1 MMLSSGQNQA
11 NATSTYLKSGQLSRV
26 NSRCISEINILNMSQ
41 KTIDSAIREDSQ
53 QFQLEQG
60 KKDLTKAAKQ
70 FIERQNA
77 IFQYKRNQSLN
88 QEVKLSHISS
98 PSSIQ
103 NQDTTNR
110 SSKKLQGFSQFIE
123 QQNFINEQANCISKS
138 SQSDGFYKN
147 KTNLQKD
154 QFIVQYQQISG
165 NGLFNSHN
173 RWNVAQQKKINSIR
187 QGSYDSQESKE
198 STPKNIININ
208 RVIKDKSSLCQNN
221 SQKSLLNSSNYKGS
235 QMNQQNQ
242 TANSLQRLQYKR
254 QNDQNQIQNRILK
267 APEILQR
274 NDQQS
279 YSNSQQSALQL
290 KTNQLVCSQSYSINS
305 SNQQVNNYQLI
316 KNSILKRQLKKVGN
330 EMVISTFSNP
340 STPTS
345 QFSNQKSTPLAD
357 NQFRELIKIKI
368 DQKLQNTSDKQNQAE
383 ENVKIS
389 ETAKN
394 NTDNNKYSKTQS
406 KNFTNLYNLQSQQH
420 NYKNQEIQLSQ
431 QKSLENVR
439 GLKQPKDFLLK
450 NNSFQITKQN
460 ENSSTEFLYQKTYS
474 SFVNKQNSQSKKVDF
489 YNSQLDGK
497 GKNQMGIG
505 TLNINFPQKASLNKS
520 VQKESKKQNIMITP
534 QQIQQIMESERRQQH
549 IQRQNIIYELVKQ
562 VEENPLD
569 RLQVLKAQ
577 ESQKS
582 KRRST
587 KKQSIP
593 FIYDIIKSKNQQAVA
608 VIQDILRTNN
618 MIQLS
623 EEIESAIQQN
633 ALEQFDKE
641 KPKHQFQKHNTM
653 QQFYQQIQNDSQLN
667 TIKQMKFQ
675 DFANEYANKNTSYY
689 NDTLSSKNKNVSQ
702 IQAISEN
709 KFVNQIS
716 KDQIFQK
723 KKVKI
728 LRQQLKEALKYL
740 FKLKITPSEI
750 SSYQVFSTKPY
761 QKKGS
766 YELISYSKKGD
777 TDLVRDLTME
787 NKYLVYDFDY
797 VYMTA
802 LHWACKRGHCQV
814 AGMLIQQGADV
825 DAKDLIGRTP
835 LYFAISIQ
843 DAPIVELLLS
853 NQASPWSTKEYNLN
867 EMVKENSKL
876 TALLSRYRKLDIVAR
891 MKKKTLQEEP
901 QRNQS
906 QSAEGAV

>member
-1 MMLSSGQNQA
+1 
-11 NATSTYLKSGQLSRV
+11 
-26 NSRCISEINILNMSQ
+26 MSQ
-41 KTIDSAIREDSQ
+41 KTIDSVLKEEPQ

-60 KKDLTKAAKQ
+60 KKDLTEAAKQ
-70 FIERQNA
+70 FVERQNA

-98 PSSIQ
+98 PISIE
-103 NQDTTNR
+103 NQDKTNR
-110 SSKKLQGFSQFIE
+110 SNKQLLGFSQLVEKQDFING
-123 QQNFINEQANCISKS
+123 QQNCVSKS

-147 KTNLQKD
+147 SKNLKED
-154 QFIVQYQQISG
+154 QLIIQYQQISG
-165 NGLFNSHN
+165 QGKFNNNN
-173 RWNVAQQKKINSIR
+173 RWNLAQQKKINTLR

-198 STPKNIININ
+198 SSPSNNIHMN
-208 RVIKDKSSLCQNN
+208 RVIKDKGNNLSQSN
-221 SQKSLLNSSNYKGS
+221 SQKSILHSSNYKGS

-242 TANSLQRLQYKR
+242 TANSVLRLQFKR
-254 QNDQNQIQNRILK
+254 QNQQNQAQNRILK
-267 APEILQR
+267 TPDRLLR

-279 YSNSQQSALQL
+279 YSNHQQSTLLL
-290 KTNQLVCSQSYSINS
+290 KNNQPVCSQSYSINS

-316 KNSILKRQLKKVGN
+316 KNSILKRQLKKVSN
-330 EMVISTFSNP
+330 EMVIQTFSNP
-340 STPTS
+340 STPS
-345 QFSNQKSTPLAD
+345 SYQHSNQKCTPLED

-368 DQKLQNTSDKQNQAE
+368 DQKLRNNANCKNEAE

-389 ETAKN
+389 EVFKHNA
-394 NTDNNKYSKTQS
+394 DNNKYSKTQNT
-406 KNFTNLYNLQSQQH
+406 NFTNLYNIQNQQQ
-420 NYKNQEIQLSQ
+420 NNKNLEIQLNQ
-431 QKSLENVR
+431 QKSLENLR
-439 GLKQPKDFLLK
+439 GHQQNKDFLQK
-450 NNSFQITKQN
+450 NNSFQIKKQN
-460 ENSSTEFLYQKTYS
+460 GNSSTEFLYQKTYS
-474 SFVNKQNSQSKKVDF
+474 SFVNKQNYQPKKIDF
-489 YNSQLDGK
+489 YKNQQDGK
-497 GKNQMGIG
+497 GKNQIG
-505 TLNINFPQKASLNKS
+505 VGALDINFPLKASIDKS
-520 VQKESKKQNIMITP
+520 TSKESKKQNIMITP

-549 IQRQNIIYELVKQ
+549 IQRQNIIYDLVKQ

-569 RLQVLKAQ
+569 RLQLLKAQ
-577 ESQKS
+577 ESQKN

-587 KKQSIP
+587 NKQSIP

-633 ALEQFDKE
+633 ALEQYDKE
-641 KPKHQFQKHNTM
+641 KPKHQFQKHSTL
-653 QQFYQQIQNDSQLN
+653 QQFYQQIQNENQLN

-675 DFANEYANKNTSYY
+675 DFISEHANNNTSYY

-716 KDQIFQK
+716 KDQILQK

-740 FKLKITPSEI
+740 FKLKISPSEI
-750 SSYQVFSTKPY
+750 SSNQVFSTKPY

-766 YELISYSKKGD
+766 YELICYSKKGD

-814 AGMLIQQGADV
+814 ARMLIQQGADV

-853 NQASPWSTKEYNLN
+853 NQANPWSTKEYNLN

-891 MKKKTLQEEP
+891 MKKKTKQEET
-901 QRNQS
+901 QKNQS

>member
-1 MMLSSGQNQA
+1 MQTSGQNQVSP
-11 NATSTYLKSGQLSRV
+11 TSTYLKSGQLSRV
-26 NSRCISEINILNMSQ
+26 NSRCISEINIMNMSQ
-41 KTIDSAIREDSQ
+41 KTIDPVLRDDPQ

-60 KKDLTKAAKQ
+60 KKDLTEAAKQ
-70 FIERQNA
+70 FVERQNA

-98 PSSIQ
+98 PISIE

-110 SSKKLQGFSQFIE
+110 SSKKLQGFSQFTE
-123 QQNFINEQANCISKS
+123 QQDFINEQPNCVSRCV
-138 SQSDGFYKN
+138 QSDGFYKN
-147 KTNLQKD
+147 KKPLSKD
-154 QFIVQYQQISG
+154 QLIIQYQQISG
-165 NGLFNSHN
+165 NGQFNNHN
-173 RWNVAQQKKINSIR
+173 RWNIAQQKKANSIR

-198 STPKNIININ
+198 SSPSNILYIS
-208 RVIKDKSSLCQNN
+208 RVIKDKSDLFQNN
-221 SQKSLLNSSNYKGS
+221 SQKSLLNSSNQKGS

-242 TANSLQRLQYKR
+242 TANTIQRLQFKR
-254 QNDQNQIQNRILK
+254 QNEMNQPQIRILK
-267 APEILQR
+267 TPDKLLR
-274 NDQQS
+274 NEQLS
-279 YSNSQQSALQL
+279 YSNSNQQPTVL
-290 KTNQLVCSQSYSINS
+290 KNNQLLCSQSYSIS
-305 SNQQVNNYQLI
+305 SNNQQINNYQQI
-316 KNSILKRQLKKVGN
+316 KNSILKRQLKKVSN
-330 EMVISTFSNP
+330 EIVIQTFSNP
-340 STPTS
+340 STPVAS
-345 QFSNQKSTPLAD
+345 QFSNQKCTAALAD

-368 DQKLQNTSDKQNQAE
+368 DQKIKNTNDKQNQAE
-383 ENVKIS
+383 ENVKIP
-389 ETAKN
+389 EMLQN
-394 NTDNNKYSKTQS
+394 NLENNKFSKTQS
-406 KNFTNLYNLQSQQH
+406 TNFTNLYNTQNLQH
-420 NYKNQEIQLSQ
+420 NYKNQEVYSSQ
-431 QKSLENVR
+431 QKSLENLR
-439 GLKQPKDFLLK
+439 GMKQPKDFLLK
-450 NNSFQITKQN
+450 NNSFQKQN
-460 ENSSTEFLYQKTYS
+460 GNSSTEFLYQKTYS
-474 SFVNKQNSQSKKVDF
+474 SFVSKQNSQSKKLDF
-489 YNSQLDGK
+489 YNNQLDGK
-497 GKNQMGIG
+497 GKTQIGIG
-505 TLNINFPQKASLNKS
+505 ALNINIPQKAQTNKNI
-520 VQKESKKQNIMITP
+520 QKESKKQNIMITP

-549 IQRQNIIYELVKQ
+549 IQRQNIIYDLVKQ

-569 RLQVLKAQ
+569 RLQLLKAQ

-633 ALEQFDKE
+633 ALEQIDKE
-641 KPKHQFQKHNTM
+641 KPKHQFQKHNTL
-653 QQFYQQIQNDSQLN
+653 QQFYQQIQNDNQLN

-675 DFANEYANKNTSYY
+675 DLVNEHGNNNTSYY
-689 NDTLSSKNKNVSQ
+689 NDTLSSRNKNVSQ

-709 KFVNQIS
+709 KFINQIS
-716 KDQIFQK
+716 KDQILQK

-728 LRQQLKEALKYL
+728 LRQQLKEALRYL
-740 FKLKITPSEI
+740 FKLKISPSEI
-750 SSYQVFSTKPY
+750 SSNQVFSTKPY

-777 TDLVRDLTME
+777 TELVRDLTME

-814 AGMLIQQGADV
+814 AGMLIKQGADV

-853 NQASPWSTKEYNLN
+853 NQANPWSTKEYNLN

-891 MKKKTLQEEP
+891 MRKKTIQEEP
-901 QRNQS
+901 QKNQS
-906 QSAEGAV
+906 QCTEGAV